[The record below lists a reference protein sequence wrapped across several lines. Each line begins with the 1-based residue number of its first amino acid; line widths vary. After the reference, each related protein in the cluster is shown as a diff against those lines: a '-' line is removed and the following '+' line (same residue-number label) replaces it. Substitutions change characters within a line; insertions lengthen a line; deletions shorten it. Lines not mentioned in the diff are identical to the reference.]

1 MVTLERI
8 DERGDELQE
17 LRERYNQLCAALAFG
32 SGSAVASGDRL
43 LQELQNLAQ
52 RIVAIETRQAS
63 AAVNLNESEARG
75 AADTP
80 SSSETASH
88 AAAPPSAAARPS
100 NVIAFRFKM
109 KAAGDQ
115 QPGFIPDMTSRKP
128 LPQDGAMA
136 NRRAARPQAPAAAE
150 ANEIRSAI
158 IAQGEAI
165 LLISGRCDDH
175 RARLTRIE
183 DHLATATDLPQLS
196 AEVAALRDGSEKQ
209 RQQLVVLATA
219 VHRLARLLADD
230 SDGNA
235 SI

>member
-8 DERGDELQE
+8 EERGDELQE

-32 SGSAVASGDRL
+32 SGPAAASGDRL

-52 RIVAIETRQAS
+52 RIVAIEARQAN
-63 AAVNLNESEARG
+63 AAVNPDESGPRG
-75 AADTP
+75 AAAHPT
-80 SSSETASH
+80 SSDAMSD
-88 AAAPPSAAARPS
+88 AAAPSSTAARPS
-100 NVIAFRFKM
+100 NVIAFRVKM

-115 QPGFIPDMTSRKP
+115 QPGFIPDMTGRKP
-128 LPQDGAMA
+128 LPHSGVMA
-136 NRRAARPQAPAAAE
+136 NRQSDRPKSAPAAGPD
-150 ANEIRSAI
+150 EIRSAI
-158 IAQGEAI
+158 ISQGEAI

-183 DHLATATDLPQLS
+183 EQLATTELPQLS

-219 VHRLARLLADD
+219 VHRLARLLAGD
-230 SDGNA
+230 SEPTQTM
-235 SI
+235 

>member
-32 SGSAVASGDRL
+32 SGSAAASGDRL

-52 RIVAIETRQAS
+52 RIVAMEARQAN
-63 AAVNLNESEARG
+63 AAGSLHESEARG
-75 AADTP
+75 AAASP
-80 SSSETASH
+80 SPSETASH
-88 AAAPPSAAARPS
+88 AATPPSAAARPS

-128 LPQDGAMA
+128 LPQD
-136 NRRAARPQAPAAAE
+136 RAETDRCPARPETPPAIKADE
-150 ANEIRSAI
+150 VRSAI

-183 DHLATATDLPQLS
+183 DQLAASTDLPQLS

-230 SDGNA
+230 SDSNA
-235 SI
+235 NI